1 MVMNLD
7 IIGLLRS
14 SNLGKRKHQIKVE
27 ILGRLLVYILGHR
40 PDEFG
45 LVPDSDG
52 FVTYKELL
60 QAIHEEPDWHYVRQ
74 SHINEVLLGKD
85 RILFQPGSKRIRAS
99 ERRWQFDL
107 DKPAESL
114 PKLLFTPVRRKAHPV
129 VMEKGL
135 KSDRNKYLILSPDQD
150 IARRIGRRR
159 DQKPVLLEIMAF
171 AAQNKGVLFHPFG
184 KLFLGQE
191 IPSRFIAGPP
201 VPKEFLESR
210 SDTEA
215 RKESIIPR
223 QPYFAP
229 GTFSLDPSRDPDL
242 YRRAKGKKRK
252 GWKEDARKMRRG
264 KRR

>member
-7 IIGLLRS
+7 IILLLRS
-14 SNLGKRKHQIKVE
+14 PILGKRNHQIKVE
-27 ILGRLLVYILGHR
+27 NLSRLLVYILGHR

-85 RILFQPGSKRIRAS
+85 RLLFQPGNKRIRAL
-99 ERRWQFDL
+99 ERRWRFDL
-107 DKPAESL
+107 DKPVQTL
-114 PKLLFTPVRRKAHPV
+114 PKLLFSPVRRKAHPV

-135 KSDRNKYLILSPDQD
+135 RSSQGRYLVLSPDRGM
-150 IARRIGRRR
+150 AGRIGRRR
-159 DQKPVLLEIMAF
+159 DQKPVLLEIMAS
-171 AAQNKGVLFHPFG
+171 AAQNKGVWFYPFG
-184 KLFLGQE
+184 KLFLSTK
-191 IPSRFIAGPP
+191 IPDEFIAGPP
-201 VPKEFLESR
+201 VPKEILDSR
-210 SDTEA
+210 RDAEA
-215 RKESIIPR
+215 RKEIIMPK
-223 QPYFAP
+223 QPYFTP
-229 GTFSLDPSRDPDL
+229 GTFSLDPSRDPDA

-264 KRR
+264 KRC

>member
-1 MVMNLD
+1 M
-7 IIGLLRS
+7 
-14 SNLGKRKHQIKVE
+14 GKRNHQFKVE
-27 ILGRLLVYILGHR
+27 NLSRFLVYILGHR

-85 RILFQPGSKRIRAS
+85 RLLFQPDNKRIRSS
-99 ERRWQFDL
+99 ERRWRFDI
-107 DKPAESL
+107 DRPSQPL

-129 VMEKGL
+129 VIEKGL
-135 KSDRNKYLILSPDQD
+135 KSDRDKYLILSPDQD

-171 AAQNKGVLFHPFG
+171 AAQNKGVLFYAFG
-184 KLFLGQE
+184 KLFLTHE
-191 IPSRFIAGPP
+191 IPAKFITGPP
-201 VPKEFLESR
+201 VPKEILDSR
-210 SDTEA
+210 RDAGA
-215 RKESIIPR
+215 RKENVIPR

-229 GTFSLDPSRDPDL
+229 GTFALEPSRDPDP

-252 GWKEDARKMRRG
+252 GWKEEARKMRRD
-264 KRR
+264 KRH